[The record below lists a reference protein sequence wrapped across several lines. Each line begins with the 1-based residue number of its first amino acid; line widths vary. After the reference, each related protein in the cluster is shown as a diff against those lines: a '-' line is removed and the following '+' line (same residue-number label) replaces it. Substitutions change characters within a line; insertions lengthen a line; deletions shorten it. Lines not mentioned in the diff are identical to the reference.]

1 MIELSQF
8 MTVDEVADLCRTTP
22 ETVRYWR
29 YAGSGPRSFKVGRR
43 VLFAVEDVE
52 KWLESARGLN
62 SGKPAA

>member
-1 MIELSQF
+1 VIELSQF